1 VRQVIPGVEVSRK
14 AATSFPEVPHRKRV
28 TSPNVRPVR
37 PTPPTHSASPLRQ
50 HLSANTTP
58 PTPLRQHLSAN
69 TSPPTPLRQHLSAN
83 TTPPTP
89 LRQHHSANTL
99 RQHAPPSPRLPI
111 QRAPTQVRQVI
122 PGVEVSRKAVT
133 SFSEVP
139 QRKRV
144 TSPNVRPV
152 RPTPPTHTANSHR
165 QLDAASPLRQARSAK
180 LLRQVTPPSH
190 PAKSPRQVTPPSHPA
205 KSPRQVAP
213 PTDSANLL
221 RALAPPRPV
230 EGQHRHSPNLGGGWS
245 RSPDLARH
253 SGAHPS
259 QLAGLWGLRSPTW
272 LPSLPAYRRSSQFNP
287 GFPDGTPGKPISGAP
302 HPRPGHAQPAL
313 PLPPPGDIHGH
324 PTGRW
329 RPWHAPTLHQ
339 STGRPPGPAQWPAR
353 AEGQPPRPIAT
364 SAKQLAVV
372 VHSMCGDPAADPL
385 PQIIDQRR

>member
-1 VRQVIPGVEVSRK
+1 VRQVIPRVEVSRK

-58 PTPLRQHLSAN
+58 PTPLRQH
-69 TSPPTPLRQHLSAN
+69 
-83 TTPPTP
+83 
-89 LRQHHSANTL
+89 HSANTL
-99 RQHAPPSPRLPI
+99 RQARDCQFKERQPKCAKSFLVWKSPEKPSPPSRKFLSGRELRLRMFDPSG
-111 QRAPTQVRQVI
+111 RHRQL
-122 PGVEVSRKAVT
+122 
-133 SFSEVP
+133 
-139 QRKRV
+139 
-144 TSPNVRPV
+144 
-152 RPTPPTHTANSHR
+152 TPPTRRR
-165 QLDAASPLRQARSAK
+165 QPAPPSPLRQAP
-180 LLRQVTPPSH
+180 PPSH
-190 PAKSPRQVTPPSHPA
+190 SAKSPRQVTPPSHPA

>member
-1 VRQVIPGVEVSRK
+1 
-14 AATSFPEVPHRKRV
+14 
-28 TSPNVRPVR
+28 
-37 PTPPTHSASPLRQ
+37 
-50 HLSANTTP
+50 
-58 PTPLRQHLSAN
+58 
-69 TSPPTPLRQHLSAN
+69 
-83 TTPPTP
+83 
-89 LRQHHSANTL
+89 
-99 RQHAPPSPRLPI
+99 
-111 QRAPTQVRQVI
+111 
-122 PGVEVSRKAVT
+122 VEVSRKAVT

-152 RPTPPTHTANSHR
+152 RPTPPTHTANSHRQLTPPTHTANSHR

-329 RPWHAPTLHQ
+329 RPWHAPTSHQ
-339 STGRPPGPAQWPAR
+339 STDRTPPWPPRSGPPGPR
-353 AEGQPPRPIAT
+353 ANLPGPLRPQPSNLR
-364 SAKQLAVV
+364 
-372 VHSMCGDPAADPL
+372 
-385 PQIIDQRR
+385 